1 MLDFQNVTE
10 MHTIF
15 EVPLHQ
21 PLFFFFFL
29 AWATEVDPQKAC
41 QLFRE
46 NLLDRNSECPSL
58 LLSINMFDEEE
69 EQDSSFI
76 SFYKRNDVNW
86 ASPFRC
92 RLKGINKQH
101 NLFIFIRGIIN

>member
-1 MLDFQNVTE
+1 MLSFQNVTE
-10 MHTIF
+10 MYNIF

-21 PLFFFFFL
+21 PVR
-29 AWATEVDPQKAC
+29 ATEVDPQKAC

-58 LLSINMFDEEE
+58 LLSLNMFEEEE

-86 ASPFRC
+86 ASHS
-92 RLKGINKQH
+92 GA
-101 NLFIFIRGIIN
+101 G